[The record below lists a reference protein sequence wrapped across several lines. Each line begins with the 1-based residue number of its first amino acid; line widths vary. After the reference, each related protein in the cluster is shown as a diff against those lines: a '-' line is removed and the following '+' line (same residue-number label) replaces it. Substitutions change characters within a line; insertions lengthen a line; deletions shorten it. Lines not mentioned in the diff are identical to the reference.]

1 MPGKC
6 FVDTN
11 ILVYAHDSDAG
22 DKHRTA
28 KDLVT
33 SLWKA
38 DRWPSISV
46 QVLQEFYVNLQRKGV
61 QAAEARAAAKDYA
74 AWRVVE
80 NTVIL
85 LESGIDEMERWQLSF
100 WDGLILAAARHA
112 GARVI
117 YSEDLSDT
125 QDYGGLRVKNPFC
138 SPQGDM

>member
-1 MPGKC
+1 MPAEC

-11 ILVYAHDSDAG
+11 ILVYAHDCQAG
-22 DKHRTA
+22 GKHRAA
-28 KDLVT
+28 KDLVANF
-33 SLWKA
+33 WKD

-61 QAAEARAAAKDYA
+61 PEVEARAAVKDYA

-80 NTVIL
+80 NTVTL
-85 LESGIDEMERWQLSF
+85 LEAGIDEMQRWQLSF

-117 YSEDLSDT
+117 HSEDLSDT
-125 QDYGGLRVKNPFC
+125 EDYGGLRVRNPFA
-138 SPQGDM
+138 